1 MRTNSCVPSITLPPN
16 TASQTAAPAP
26 RQRGEMRGSSRTGTE
41 NTKKFIQK
49 AKCPRNAYP
58 PPFKYPCY
66 FGTDIPDQKLLVA
79 TGRTVEQ
86 INEVIG
92 ADTLG
97 YLSTEHVV
105 QLTKNAKCGF
115 CTACFTG
122 EYAVKPDEVL
132 STDIHERHLDD
143 RPKDEKKLGE

>member
-1 MRTNSCVPSITLPPN
+1 MLVDDSIV
-16 TASQTAAPAP
+16 
-26 RQRGEMRGSSRTGTE
+26 RGTTSARIIKLLRDAGATE
-41 NTKKFIQK
+41 VHFMVS
-49 AKCPRNAYP
+49 A

-79 TGRTVEQ
+79 TGRTVDQ
-86 INEVIG
+86 INEIIG

-105 QLTKNAKCGF
+105 QLAKNANCGF

-132 STDIHERHLDD
+132 STDIHERHLND